1 MSDGNKA
8 TIQKEG
14 KYKGEGQERC
24 IELSTETHAVT
35 AQAYASPQYDSRDM
49 ASRGRLGAY
58 ALRATHD
65 PREYTSSAR
74 KSFLARFMPSDPGL
88 SEQERLARAQ
98 AGLKLHMLRLAR
110 LSARAR
116 AR

>member
-74 KSFLARFMPSDPGL
+74 KSFLARFMPIGMK
-88 SEQERLARAQ
+88 RA
-98 AGLKLHMLRLAR
+98 KNDLRAEDVYSRGSWVAL
-110 LSARAR
+110 RA
-116 AR
+116 